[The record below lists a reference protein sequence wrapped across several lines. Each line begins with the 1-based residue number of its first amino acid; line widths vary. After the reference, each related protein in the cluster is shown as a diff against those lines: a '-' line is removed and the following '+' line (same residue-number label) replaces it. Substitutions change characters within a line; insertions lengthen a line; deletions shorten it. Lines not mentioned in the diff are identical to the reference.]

1 MKIALFMIMCS
12 ALANECMPPH
22 KLGQY
27 DTLYECLNAGYTESL
42 KNPMCV
48 FYVEIQIHP
57 LFCFEISPQ
66 KKEENISKVLKTN
79 FKNIKQL

>member
-12 ALANECMPPH
+12 AVANECMPPH

-42 KNPMCV
+42 KKSE
-48 FYVEIQIHP
+48 EIGKEDVIQH
-57 LFCFEISPQ
+57 EIYIKFICTP
-66 KKEENISKVLKTN
+66 EKVKGVNT
-79 FKNIKQL
+79 

>member
-27 DTLYECLNAGYTESL
+27 DTLYECLNEGYTESL
-42 KNPMCV
+42 NKSKK
-48 FYVEIQIHP
+48 
-57 LFCFEISPQ
+57 LG
-66 KKEENISKVLKTN
+66 KEEVNKHEIY
-79 FKNIKQL
+79 FKFVCTPEKAEGVST

>member
-27 DTLYECLNAGYTESL
+27 DTLYECLNA
-42 KNPMCV
+42 
-48 FYVEIQIHP
+48 
-57 LFCFEISPQ
+57 
-66 KKEENISKVLKTN
+66 
-79 FKNIKQL
+79 